1 MNRTEITL
9 YFEEAKAAALKAVLA
24 QDGATIESKLQ
35 ESLRFLYEQ
44 LVPVEQQTTIDAL
57 IKAQEEQER
66 QEAEARKRF
75 AVFHVRENGEDSY
88 FTSQHFTSFHA
99 AGYRYRLYTRG
110 DLSSQPQNLAEAFAG
125 SEAISE
131 DQYRAL
137 KEQVP
142 EDHRIL
148 ALIDFDLDEGTV
160 TACKLGHR
168 EMKRYD
174 LHDVSVAAFK
184 AFRGEYRTSREREYL
199 FDAALEDKEIEM
211 GGMKTDESD
220 DAPVMQM

>member
-1 MNRTEITL
+1 MNSTEITL

-24 QDGATIESKLQ
+24 QEGATIESKLQ

-44 LVPVEQQTTIDAL
+44 LVPVEQQSAIDAL
-57 IKAQEEQER
+57 IKAQAEQER

-99 AGYRYRLYTRG
+99 AGYRYRLYARD

-137 KEQVP
+137 KEQMP

-148 ALIDFDLDEGTV
+148 ALIDFDLDEGTGS
-160 TACKLGHR
+160 ACKLGHR
-168 EMKRYD
+168 EMKHYD

-211 GGMKTDESD
+211 GGMETDESD

>member
-1 MNRTEITL
+1 MNSTEITL

-24 QDGATIESKLQ
+24 QEGATIESKLQ

-44 LVPVEQQTTIDAL
+44 LVPVEQQSAIDAL
-57 IKAQEEQER
+57 IKAQEAQER

-99 AGYRYRLYTRG
+99 AGYRYRLYARG

-142 EDHRIL
+142 EDHRR
-148 ALIDFDLDEGTV
+148 V
-160 TACKLGHR
+160 
-168 EMKRYD
+168 
-174 LHDVSVAAFK
+174 
-184 AFRGEYRTSREREYL
+184 
-199 FDAALEDKEIEM
+199 
-211 GGMKTDESD
+211 
-220 DAPVMQM
+220 

>member
-1 MNRTEITL
+1 MNSIEITL
-9 YFEEAKAAALKAVLA
+9 YFEEAKATALKAVLV
-24 QDGATIESKLQ
+24 QEGATIESKLQ

-44 LVPVEQQTTIDAL
+44 LVPVERQTAIDAL
-57 IKAQEEQER
+57 LQARQEQER
-66 QEAEARKRF
+66 GETEARKRF
-75 AVFHVRENGEDSY
+75 AVFHVRENGGDSY
-88 FTSQHFTSFHA
+88 FTSQHFTSFLA
-99 AGYRYRLYTRG
+99 AGYRYRLYTRS
-110 DLSSQPQNLAEAFAG
+110 DLSSQPQNLADAFAG
-125 SEAISE
+125 SDAISE

-137 KEQVP
+137 KEQMP

-160 TACKLGHR
+160 AACKLGHR
-168 EMKRYD
+168 EMKHYD

-211 GGMKTDESD
+211 SGMETDESD

>member
-1 MNRTEITL
+1 MNSTEITI

-24 QDGATIESKLQ
+24 QEGSTIESKLQ

-44 LVPVEQQTTIDAL
+44 LVPVEQQSAIDAL

-75 AVFHVRENGEDSY
+75 AVFHVRENGENSY

-99 AGYRYRLYTRG
+99 AGYRYRLYARG
-110 DLSSQPQNLAEAFAG
+110 DLSSQPQNLADAFAG

-131 DQYRAL
+131 DQYRVM
-137 KEQVP
+137 KEQMP
-142 EDHRIL
+142 DDHRIL

-160 TACKLGHR
+160 SACKLGHR
-168 EMKRYD
+168 EMSPDALNTTKPKWGLKSPKERMNYGCNKDTKENRYPHRAKAI
-174 LHDVSVAAFK
+174 LHC
-184 AFRGEYRTSREREYL
+184 R
-199 FDAALEDKEIEM
+199 
-211 GGMKTDESD
+211 
-220 DAPVMQM
+220 

>member
-1 MNRTEITL
+1 MNSTEITI

-24 QDGATIESKLQ
+24 QEGATIESKLQ

-44 LVPVEQQTTIDAL
+44 LVPVEQQSAIDAL
-57 IKAQEEQER
+57 IKAQAEQER

-99 AGYRYRLYTRG
+99 AGYRYRLYARG
-110 DLSSQPQNLAEAFAG
+110 DLSSQP
-125 SEAISE
+125 
-131 DQYRAL
+131 
-137 KEQVP
+137 
-142 EDHRIL
+142 
-148 ALIDFDLDEGTV
+148 
-160 TACKLGHR
+160 
-168 EMKRYD
+168 
-174 LHDVSVAAFK
+174 AFK
-184 AFRGEYRTSREREYL
+184 AFRGEYRTSLQRADL

-211 GGMKTDESD
+211 GGMETDESE